1 MNIRTGRKSQDRPSN
16 YYAQMILHILYIILD
31 FGHVEESYTFSFLK
45 FSLKP
50 LEKGNIYK
58 MTNDI
63 SKLFVCISDICREL
77 LYFKKWKDVLWLI
90 NEKGLVSEVHKE
102 PL

>member
-1 MNIRTGRKSQDRPSN
+1 
-16 YYAQMILHILYIILD
+16 MILHILYIILD

-50 LEKGNIYK
+50 LGGGIFIKGH
-58 MTNDI
+58 DI

-77 LYFKKWKDVLWLI
+77 PYFKK
-90 NEKGLVSEVHKE
+90 
-102 PL
+102 